1 MPINILVVT
10 YNPTSFIQIM
20 DINDEIIKK
29 IQKINNRNIELLKFI
44 DPYDNSFFNKK
55 QILKIECELNELLQ
69 ENDQQI
75 VTFAKNLSS
84 TINDI
89 LSSKFNYLIFLGD

>member
-1 MPINILVVT
+1 MPINVIVVT
-10 YNPTSFIQIM
+10 YNPLRFIQIM

-29 IQKINNRNIELLKFI
+29 IQKINNRNIKLLKYI

-55 QILKIECELNELLQ
+55 QILKLSCELDELLQ
-69 ENDQQI
+69 EKDQQI
-75 VTFAKNLSS
+75 VTFAKNLNSS
-84 TINDI
+84 INNN

>member
-89 LSSKFNYLIFLGD
+89 LISKFNYLIFLGD